1 MKSYDHKYLA
11 EYLSRTILDSHSYLQ
26 TRLFIHGCVFPDHN
40 PIGYLQGLFIGHPMK
55 IHFTT
60 YSIPKLQRLL
70 AKLEEKETLSLWDF
84 YRLGVLTHYPADA
97 FTYPHNETF
106 TDSML
111 AHAKYESNDLH
122 TALTGLL
129 SEYHCGDA
137 PLPENDLHKGRDL
150 WYTFCSL
157 HETYE
162 QTTPT
167 AQTDASYI
175 VPLCL
180 RACREFAYRIPADT
194 AVSAARVRFVN
205 AWSGIY
211 RRTKS

>member
-84 YRLGVLTHYPADA
+84 YRLGVLTHYLADA

-175 VPLCL
+175 GPLCL

-211 RRTKS
+211 RRTMS